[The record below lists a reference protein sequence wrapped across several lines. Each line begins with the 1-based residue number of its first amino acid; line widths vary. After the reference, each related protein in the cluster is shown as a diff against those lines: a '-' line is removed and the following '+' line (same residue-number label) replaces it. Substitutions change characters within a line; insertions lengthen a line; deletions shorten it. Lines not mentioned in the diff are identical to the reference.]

1 MIIEGQEIL
10 SSRGAVA
17 AEPKG
22 AALVGARIL
31 EQGGNAMDAAAAAC
45 LASCVLEPEAADI
58 GGYVCCAVVLEGSS
72 ERFWSVD
79 ANTVAPAAAHENM
92 FEILPRQTGRID
104 INANEYSCSVRDDAN
119 LYGPLA
125 VGVPGVM
132 AGIGTLWE
140 RWGRLEWKQIVQP
153 SLELLGNGFP
163 YGSTAHAIQFKEA
176 LIRRFKP
183 TLRHLMPQ
191 GNIPG
196 PEDVWRR
203 PDLESTLHRIAQG
216 GWQDFY
222 RGELAR
228 TIAAYISASGGI
240 LTGEDLAAFQPRVT
254 EPISMTYR
262 NAEVYGAPL
271 PNGGLSTL
279 QLLNMWECFEMV
291 SDEDTMY
298 WHRWAEILKQ
308 AWRDR
313 LTHLG
318 DPDLVDVPVPQL
330 LSKEYA
336 RGRVEMLRHFPGYV
350 DHLRFPL
357 ETCSGGTAQISA
369 ADADG
374 NLAAVTISH
383 GGLFG
388 SCLTVPGTGITL
400 GHGMC
405 RFDPRGGRPN
415 SIQPRKRPLNNVA
428 PTILRLPD
436 RDVATGL
443 RGGRRI
449 ISVSAQMVQRMVESR
464 ATSLQA
470 AIAPRLHAETQE
482 PVEVTESLPASIVE
496 ALRTLGHDVRT
507 VPEVGASA
515 HSAEY
520 LKHSRQVRAGGN
532 VWAAGPK

>member
-1 MIIEGQEIL
+1 MIVQGQEIL

-17 AEPKG
+17 AEPKE

-58 GGYVCCAVVLEGSS
+58 GGYVCCAVVLERNS
-72 ERFWSVD
+72 ERVWSVD
-79 ANTVAPAAAHENM
+79 ANTAAPAAAHEKM
-92 FEILPRQTGRID
+92 FAVLPRQPGRVD
-104 INANEYSCSVRDDAN
+104 INANEYSCTVQDDAN

-153 SLELLGNGFP
+153 SLGLLGNGFP

-176 LIRRFKP
+176 IIRRFKP
-183 TLRHLMPQ
+183 TLRHLMPE
-191 GNIPG
+191 GRIPRS
-196 PEDVWRR
+196 EDIWRR
-203 PDLESTLHRIAQG
+203 PDLESTLHRIAKA

-222 RGELAR
+222 RGELGQK
-228 TIAAYISASGGI
+228 IAAYISSTGGI
-240 LTGEDLAAFQPRVT
+240 LTREDLAAFQPRVT
-254 EPISMTYR
+254 EPLLASFR
-262 NAEVYGAPL
+262 KAEVYGAPL
-271 PNGGLSTL
+271 PNGGLSAL
-279 QLLNMWECFEMV
+279 EALNMWECFETM
-291 SDEDTMY
+291 SDEEMMY

-308 AWRDR
+308 TWRDR

-336 RGRVEMLRHFPGYV
+336 GGRVETLRRFPAYV
-350 DHLRFPL
+350 DHLRFPP
-357 ETCSGGTAQISA
+357 EASSGGTAQISTV
-369 ADADG
+369 DAEG
-374 NLAAVTISH
+374 NLVAVTISH

-405 RFDPRGGRPN
+405 RFDPRPGRPN
-415 SIQPRKRPLNNVA
+415 SVQPRKRPLNNVA

-449 ISVSAQMVQRMVESR
+449 ISVSAQMVQRMVESG

-470 AIAPRLHAETQE
+470 AIAPRLHVETQE

-496 ALRTLGHDVRT
+496 ALRALGHDVRT

-520 LKHSRQVRAGGN
+520 LKPSRQLRAGGN
-532 VWAAGPK
+532 VWAAGV